1 MLSRFDI
8 TAIDDTGKET
18 KKYTAADKC
27 DKDAFKKTILALE
40 QINTVSIQKIN
51 NAPDGKGIDFFTYIN
66 EKVRKIILMP
76 ESSSLCG
83 FNEGGVVLDPE
94 KTDKIIR
101 LCIIN
106 GRMPVSQLATVIV
119 HEARHM
125 DGYKHVKCTHG
136 LYKSFSFPECDVSFE
151 EQGSHAYA
159 MSYLLRLHNTLKD
172 KDDKF
177 RVRTLIA
184 QSIEYSFN
192 NVPFGLKKGGLMLDS
207 KNRVLFFDGVDISV
221 INEFNDKITALV
233 LNVGYPLVLHENGS
247 VQAYTFSDNWSSV
260 AGSLTENYQKL
271 DDDTR
276 GKILDVYIDNGEKC
290 YLLPLELICSGKE
303 RFVNFKFD
311 GLSPVVF
318 YNAPDMSKYSLMLV
332 KNKNGRIFVIPG
344 SILFNSNDKNF
355 NSAFEDKKHSLEP
368 EVSSYAE
375 CENGDLIGVGGEGAV
390 VVKNKGGEWK
400 EDSRFNGVTVKK
412 IIPYYWSKQLQ
423 DFLK

>member
-1 MLSRFDI
+1 
-8 TAIDDTGKET
+8 
-18 KKYTAADKC
+18 
-27 DKDAFKKTILALE
+27 
-40 QINTVSIQKIN
+40 
-51 NAPDGKGIDFFTYIN
+51 
-66 EKVRKIILMP
+66 MP

-192 NVPFGLKKGGLMLDS
+192 NVPFGLKKAD
-207 KNRVLFFDGVDISV
+207 
-221 INEFNDKITALV
+221 
-233 LNVGYPLVLHENGS
+233 
-247 VQAYTFSDNWSSV
+247 
-260 AGSLTENYQKL
+260 
-271 DDDTR
+271 
-276 GKILDVYIDNGEKC
+276 
-290 YLLPLELICSGKE
+290 
-303 RFVNFKFD
+303 
-311 GLSPVVF
+311 
-318 YNAPDMSKYSLMLV
+318 
-332 KNKNGRIFVIPG
+332 
-344 SILFNSNDKNF
+344 
-355 NSAFEDKKHSLEP
+355 
-368 EVSSYAE
+368 
-375 CENGDLIGVGGEGAV
+375 
-390 VVKNKGGEWK
+390 
-400 EDSRFNGVTVKK
+400 
-412 IIPYYWSKQLQ
+412 
-423 DFLK
+423 